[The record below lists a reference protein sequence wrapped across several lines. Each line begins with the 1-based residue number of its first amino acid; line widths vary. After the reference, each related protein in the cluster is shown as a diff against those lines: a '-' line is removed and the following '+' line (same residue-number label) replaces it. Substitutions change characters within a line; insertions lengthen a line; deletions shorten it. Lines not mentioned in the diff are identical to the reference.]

1 MEERIDLVKVFSV
14 TRSRD
19 REAVGERIRN
29 WMRANDAVR
38 VTQAI
43 VVQSSD
49 NRFHC
54 LTIVLFC
61 ETSQA

>member
-1 MEERIDLVKVFSV
+1 MEGQIDLVKVFSV
-14 TRSRD
+14 TTSRN
-19 REAVGERIRN
+19 REVIGERVTN
-29 WMRANDAVR
+29 WMRENDAVR

-43 VVQSSD
+43 VTQSSD

-61 ETSQA
+61 EMSQA